1 MRYPE
6 QLQAVVDTVGEQLI
20 LECLLGEHIEKVAVA
35 AQLSKDSDG
44 RLTQKDKDLI
54 SSL

>member
-6 QLQAVVDTVGEQLI
+6 QLQAIVDEVGEQLI
-20 LECLLGEHIEKVAVA
+20 LNCLLGEHIEKVAVA

-44 RLTQKDKDLI
+44 RLTEQDKNLI